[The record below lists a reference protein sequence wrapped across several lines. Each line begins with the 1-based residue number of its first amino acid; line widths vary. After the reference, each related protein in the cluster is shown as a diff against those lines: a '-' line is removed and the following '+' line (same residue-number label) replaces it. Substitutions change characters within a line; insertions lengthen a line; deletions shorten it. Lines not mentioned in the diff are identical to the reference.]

1 MKSILLPPLFLLCSV
16 AANAMDYKPVIQSLM
31 NDVCSTSQN
40 VSVCMYQFSAAVK
53 AGKAI
58 GENVEL
64 CKKVANEERA
74 MLDCESSESSAQFVD
89 ALFDTNRKAVASVQ

>member
-74 MLDCESSESSAQFVD
+74 MLIANLASHQHSSLMCYLTPIVR
-89 ALFDTNRKAVASVQ
+89 L

>member
-1 MKSILLPPLFLLCSV
+1 MKSILLTSLFLVYSIS
-16 AANAMDYKPVIQSLM
+16 ANAKDDIAIIQSLM

-89 ALFDTNRKAVASVQ
+89 ALFDTNRKAVESVR

>member
-1 MKSILLPPLFLLCSV
+1 
-16 AANAMDYKPVIQSLM
+16 MDYKPVIQSLM

-74 MLDCESSESSAQFVD
+74 MLDCESS
-89 ALFDTNRKAVASVQ
+89 

>member
-1 MKSILLPPLFLLCSV
+1 
-16 AANAMDYKPVIQSLM
+16 MDYKPVIQSLM

-40 VSVCMYQFSAAVK
+40 VSVCMYQFSA

-89 ALFDTNRKAVASVQ
+89 ALFDTNRKAVESVQ

>member
-1 MKSILLPPLFLLCSV
+1 
-16 AANAMDYKPVIQSLM
+16 MDYKPVIQSLM

-40 VSVCMYQFSAAVK
+40 VSVCMYQFSAAIK

-89 ALFDTNRKAVASVQ
+89 ALFDTNRKAVESAQ